1 MQQVCNLKDKR
12 AGLCKTWLLFEEPG
26 LGAGFFMTSGFS
38 GVVDPRLPVFYRFQD
53 SQRAVSGFWGMYPWL
68 PVSMLA
74 GVYLFGRWAFY
85 CITLGQSLG
94 RQALYIRLQHFV
106 VIFDAQIPGRQTFA
120 VLFEISPAE

>member
-53 SQRAVSGFWGMYPWL
+53 SQRAGESLAVFGACIPGCLYQCL
-68 PVSMLA
+68 PVSFYSDGGLSTA
-74 GVYLFGRWAFY
+74 SLWA
-85 CITLGQSLG
+85 
-94 RQALYIRLQHFV
+94 RALVDKLSI
-106 VIFDAQIPGRQTFA
+106 
-120 VLFEISPAE
+120 